1 MQVKALEAMY
11 YGGRER
17 ARGEVFATEL
27 DEHARLLILNGMV
40 EEVAV
45 VQEKKPQRGQYRR
58 RDMRADE

>member
-17 ARGEVFATEL
+17 TRGEIFATEL
-27 DEHARLLILNGMV
+27 DEHARLLILNGKA
-40 EEVAV
+40 EAV
-45 VQEKKPQRGQYRR
+45 VVQDDKPKRGQYRR